1 MAIRPRPGSARVSLV
16 LNSTLPVLAF
26 RAPPGAL
33 VMVLIDPDAL
43 RNDHAGEHDEPADN
57 AIEMQTNVMYD
68 F

>member
-1 MAIRPRPGSARVSLV
+1 V